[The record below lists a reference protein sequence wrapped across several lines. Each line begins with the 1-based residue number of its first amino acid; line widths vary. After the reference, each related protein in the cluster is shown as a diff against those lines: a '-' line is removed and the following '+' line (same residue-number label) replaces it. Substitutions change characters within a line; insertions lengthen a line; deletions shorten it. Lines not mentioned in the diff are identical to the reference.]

1 MVLLILICVLLVLG
15 AAYLLGIRGRVGH
28 PGLEALRGWSYA
40 HRGLHGKGKPENS
53 MAAFQAAKEAGYGI
67 ELDVHLLA
75 DGNLAV
81 IHDSA
86 LERVTGLP
94 GTIEEL
100 TTRQL
105 RDCKLCGTEEIIPE
119 LAHVLE
125 MWEGGAPLIVE
136 LKPAKGNHAELAEA
150 VCDLLERYQ
159 GPYCLES
166 FDPRCILW
174 LKKNRPELIRGQ
186 LSEDYFAKGR
196 PKIPFILKWIMT
208 ENLANFVTKPDFV
221 AYRYADRFCTL
232 SNFFCL
238 RRMACISWTVT
249 SQAEYNKAVRE
260 GWIPIFEGFLP
271 DPEGLK
277 ATGSKKS

>member
-1 MVLLILICVLLVLG
+1 MIFAIVALILLALGIC
-15 AAYLLGIRGRVGH
+15 YLLAIRGRVGH
-28 PGLEALRGWSYA
+28 PGLRELRRWSYA
-40 HRGLHGKGKPENS
+40 HRGLHSEGVPENS
-53 MAAFQAAKEAGYGI
+53 MAAFEAARNAGYGV

-81 IHDSA
+81 IHDSD

-94 GTIEEL
+94 GKIEDL

-105 RDCKLCGTEEIIPE
+105 RDCLLCGTQEIIPE
-119 LAHVLE
+119 FAHVLE
-125 MWEGGAPLIVE
+125 LFNGEAPLIVE
-136 LKPAKGNHAELAEA
+136 LKPAKGNHARLAEA
-150 VCDLLERYQ
+150 VCEMMKDYP

-174 LKKNRPELIRGQ
+174 LKKHRPELIRGQ

-196 PKIPFILKWIMT
+196 PKIPLILKWIMT
-208 ENLANFVTKPDFV
+208 ENLGNFITKPDFV
-221 AYRYADRFCTL
+221 AYRYADRICTL

-238 RRMACISWTVT
+238 KRMTCVSWTVT
-249 SQAEYNKAVRE
+249 SQEEYDTAVRE
-260 GWIPIFEGFLP
+260 GWIPIFECFLP

-277 ATGSKKS
+277 ERS

>member
-1 MVLLILICVLLVLG
+1 MLFLIVVLVLIALG
-15 AAYLLGIRGRVGH
+15 MGYLLAIRGRTGH
-28 PGLEALRGWSYA
+28 PGLQELHRWSYA
-40 HRGLHGKGKPENS
+40 HRGLHSEDVPENS
-53 MAAFQAAKEAGYGI
+53 MAAFEAAKNAGYGI
-67 ELDVHLLA
+67 ELDIHLLA

-94 GTIEEL
+94 GKIEDL

-105 RDCKLCGTEEIIPE
+105 RSCRLCGTEEIIPE
-119 LAHVLE
+119 FAHVLE
-125 MWEGGAPLIVE
+125 LFNGEAPLIVE
-136 LKPAKGNHAELAEA
+136 LKPANGNHAELAKATCEML
-150 VCDLLERYQ
+150 DGYS

-174 LKKNRPELIRGQ
+174 LKRNRPDLIRGQ

-196 PKIPFILKWIMT
+196 PKIPLILRWIMT
-208 ENLANFVTKPDFV
+208 ENLANWVTKPDFV
-221 AYRYADRFCTL
+221 AYRYADRFCTP

-238 RRMACISWTVT
+238 RRMTCVSWTIT
-249 SQAEYNKAVRE
+249 SQQDYDKAVDE

-271 DPEGLK
+271 DPDGLK
-277 ATGSKKS
+277 NQ

>member
-1 MVLLILICVLLVLG
+1 MIFLIVVLILLVL
-15 AAYLLGIRGRVGH
+15 AACYLLAIRGRVGH
-28 PGLEALRGWSYA
+28 PGLQELRRWSYA
-40 HRGLHGKGKPENS
+40 HRGLHSEGIPENS
-53 MAAFQAAKEAGYGI
+53 MAAFEAAMNAGYGV

-81 IHDSA
+81 IHDSS

-94 GTIEEL
+94 GKIEDL
-100 TTRQL
+100 TSRQL
-105 RDCKLCGTEEIIPE
+105 RDCHLCGTEEIIPE
-119 LAHVLE
+119 FGHVLE
-125 MWEGGAPLIVE
+125 LFNGEAPLIVE
-136 LKPAKGNHAELAEA
+136 LKPAGGNHAQLTQAACEMLK
-150 VCDLLERYQ
+150 DYP

-174 LKKNRPELIRGQ
+174 LKKHRPDLIRGQ

-196 PKIPFILKWIMT
+196 PKIPLILKWIMT
-208 ENLANFVTKPDFV
+208 ENLANFVTRPDFV

-238 RRMACISWTVT
+238 KRMTCISWTVT
-249 SQAEYNKAVRE
+249 SQVEYNKAVAE
-260 GWIPIFEGFLP
+260 GWVPIFEGFLP

-277 ATGSKKS
+277 D